1 MKTANLEGFPATRL
15 TGLVMNGILIA
26 IAFWGVLM
34 SSRPF
39 LPAVCSLLLLAF
51 SSVGVGA
58 QDIFVTPVA
67 NAPFSAV
74 INIERTIINADGSVV
89 QLKNVRNIGRDS
101 QGRIHNELRA
111 PVPASSTKTPQLLR
125 IHLYDPQT
133 RISTYIDPIR
143 HVYWTAVL
151 DHPPA
156 TEPPSLRFAAPDG
169 QAPPNEFAK
178 EEDLGTHEMEG
189 VSAHGIRQTQ
199 TIPADTGGKEI
210 IVTDEYWYSADLRIN
225 LLIKHN
231 DPRSGSKAMTVEKIT
246 RTEPDPALF
255 EVPEGYKRT
264 GN

>member
-1 MKTANLEGFPATRL
+1 
-15 TGLVMNGILIA
+15 
-26 IAFWGVLM
+26 M

-39 LPAVCSLLLLAF
+39 PLAVCAIALLAL
-51 SSVGVGA
+51 SSVGAQA

-74 INIERTIINADGSVV
+74 IRIERTIINDDGSAI

-101 QGRIHNELRA
+101 QGRIHNESRE
-111 PVPASSTKTPQLLR
+111 PVPASSTKTPQLLH

-133 RISTYIDPIR
+133 RISTDIDPSNQ
-143 HVYWTAVL
+143 VYRTVVL
-151 DHPPA
+151 NHPPA
-156 TEPPSLRFAAPDG
+156 SEPPSLRFAAPDG

-178 EEDLGTHEMEG
+178 EEDLGTREIEG

-210 IVTDEYWYSADLRIN
+210 VVTDEYWYSADLRIN

-231 DPRSGSKAMTVEKIT
+231 DPRSGSKTMTVNEIT
-246 RTEPDPALF
+246 RTEPDPAFF

>member
-1 MKTANLEGFPATRL
+1 
-15 TGLVMNGILIA
+15 
-26 IAFWGVLM
+26 M

-39 LPAVCSLLLLAF
+39 LLAVCSIVLLAF
-51 SSVGVGA
+51 ASVGANA

-74 INIERTIINADGSVV
+74 INIERTIIGNNGSVI

-101 QGRIHNELRA
+101 QGRIHNESRE
-111 PVPASSTKTPQLLR
+111 PVPASSAKTPQLLH

-133 RISTYIDPIR
+133 RISTDIDPGTQA
-143 HVYWTAVL
+143 YWTVVL

-156 TEPPSLRFAAPDG
+156 TEPPSLRFGAPDG

-178 EEDLGTHEMEG
+178 EEDLGIREIEG

-199 TIPADTGGKEI
+199 AIPADTSGKEI
-210 IVTDEYWYSADLRIN
+210 VVTDEYWYSADLRIN
-225 LLIKHN
+225 LLIKHH
-231 DPRSGSKAMTVEKIT
+231 DPRSGSKTITVNKIT
-246 RTEPDPALF
+246 RTEPDPAFF
-255 EVPEGYKRT
+255 EVPEGYKRA

>member
-1 MKTANLEGFPATRL
+1 
-15 TGLVMNGILIA
+15 
-26 IAFWGVLM
+26 M

-39 LPAVCSLLLLAF
+39 LPAVCPIVFLAF
-51 SSVGVGA
+51 ASVGASA

-74 INIERTIINADGSVV
+74 INIERTIIKYDGSVM
-89 QLKNVRNIGRDS
+89 QLKNLRHIGRDS
-101 QGRIHNELRA
+101 QGRIHNESRQ
-111 PVPASSTKTPQLLR
+111 PVPASSTKMPQLLH

-133 RISTYIDPIR
+133 RISTDIDPSKQDYR
-143 HVYWTAVL
+143 TVVL
-151 DHPPA
+151 NHPPA
-156 TEPPSLRFAAPDG
+156 TEPPSLRFSAPDG

-178 EEDLGTHEMEG
+178 EEDLGTREMEG

-199 TIPADTGGKEI
+199 TIPGDTGGKEI
-210 IVTDEYWYSADLRIN
+210 VVTDEYWYSADLRIN

-231 DPRSGSKAMTVEKIT
+231 DPRSGSLTMTVNEIT
-246 RTEPDPALF
+246 RTEPDPAFF

>member
-1 MKTANLEGFPATRL
+1 
-15 TGLVMNGILIA
+15 MNGILGA
-26 IAFWGVLM
+26 ITFWEVPM

-39 LPAVCSLLLLAF
+39 LRALCLVVLLAF
-51 SSVGVGA
+51 ASLAANA

-74 INIERTIINADGSVV
+74 INIERTIINNDGSVI

-101 QGRIHNELRA
+101 QGRIHNEARE
-111 PVPASSTKTPQLLR
+111 PVPASSTKTPQLLH

-133 RISTYIDPIR
+133 RISTDIDPGKQVFR
-143 HVYWTAVL
+143 TVVL
-151 DHPPA
+151 NHPPA
-156 TEPPSLRFAAPDG
+156 TEPPSLRFSAPDG

-178 EEDLGTHEMEG
+178 EEDLGTREIEG

-199 TIPADTGGKEI
+199 TIPAHSGGKDI
-210 IVTDEYWYSADLRIN
+210 VVTDEYWYSADLRIN

-231 DPRSGSKAMTVEKIT
+231 DPRSGSTTMTVNEIM
-246 RTEPDPALF
+246 RTEPDPAFF
-255 EVPEGYKRT
+255 EVPESYKRT

>member
-1 MKTANLEGFPATRL
+1 MK
-15 TGLVMNGILIA
+15 GILATIT
-26 IAFWGVLM
+26 FWGGLM

-39 LPAVCSLLLLAF
+39 LSAVCSIVLVAF
-51 SSVGVGA
+51 GSFGVSA

-74 INIERTIINADGSVV
+74 IHVERTIINNDGSVI
-89 QLKNVRNIGRDS
+89 QLKNIRNIGRDS
-101 QGRIHNELRA
+101 QGRIHNELRQ
-111 PVPASSTKTPQLLR
+111 PVPASSTKTPQLLH

-133 RISTYIDPIR
+133 RISTDVDPGR
-143 HVYWTAVL
+143 HVYSTVVL
-151 DHPPA
+151 NHPPA

-169 QAPPNEFAK
+169 QAPPNEFAR
-178 EEDLGTHEMEG
+178 EEDLGTRDIEG

-199 TIPADTGGKEI
+199 TIPTNTGKEI
-210 IVTDEYWYSADLRIN
+210 VVTDEYWYSADLRIN

-231 DPRSGSKAMTVEKIT
+231 DPRSGRKTMTVNEIT
-246 RTEPDPALF
+246 RTEPDAAFF

>member
-1 MKTANLEGFPATRL
+1 
-15 TGLVMNGILIA
+15 
-26 IAFWGVLM
+26 M

-39 LPAVCSLLLLAF
+39 LPGVYPIVLLACA
-51 SSVGVGA
+51 SIGANA

-74 INIERTIINADGSVV
+74 INVERTIMSNDGSVI
-89 QLKNVRNIGRDS
+89 QLKNLRNIGRDS
-101 QGRIHNELRA
+101 RGRIHNESRE
-111 PVPASSTKTPQLLR
+111 PVPASSAKTPQLLH

-133 RISTYIDPIR
+133 RISTDIDPYKRI
-143 HVYWTAVL
+143 YWTVVL
-151 DHPPA
+151 NHPPA
-156 TEPPSLRFAAPDG
+156 TEPPSLRFSAPDG
-169 QAPPNEFAK
+169 QAPPNEFAR
-178 EEDLGTHEMEG
+178 EEDLGTREIEG

-210 IVTDEYWYSADLRIN
+210 VVTDEYWYSADLRIN

-231 DPRSGSKAMTVEKIT
+231 DPRSGSKTMTVDKIM
-246 RTEPDPALF
+246 RTEPDPAFF